1 MCIIVISDRTRFK
14 ILGVSD
20 IKIHDDFR
28 KFILKFKKIVTQGE
42 KLCAMKE

>member
-1 MCIIVISDRTRFK
+1 MVMSDKTRFK

-28 KFILKFKKIVTQGE
+28 KFILESKTIVTQGE
-42 KLCAMKE
+42 ELCATKESY